1 MLLLHGTTVNCL
13 VCLVVSDTACTSA
26 HPSVSSS
33 IDNVGEDT
41 VTVLGREWRIF
52 NGDGSLHRE
61 IRRGTSESRMVVGLQ
76 PILEPGDSFIY
87 HSGTDVKSRSGHM
100 EGSFQVGTRTIRT
113 KGRTKLRDRSCL
125 GQRVN
130 YMYGYSTFIS

>member
-1 MLLLHGTTVNCL
+1 MIARSQKALRLEVLSLFITQVASFSFG
-13 VCLVVSDTACTSA
+13 
-26 HPSVSSS
+26 S
-33 IDNVGEDT
+33 IDNIGNDT

-87 HSGTDVKSRSGHM
+87 YSGTDVKSSSGFM
-100 EGSFQVGTRTIRT
+100 EGSFEVRTRDQTAM
-113 KGRTKLRDRSCL
+113 LL
-125 GQRVN
+125 
-130 YMYGYSTFIS
+130 